1 MKEFRPRRTCLLCC
15 VLLSESDEKRL
26 WTHVTPVLVHSPGRH
41 LPFTQELM
49 FIFIWEM
56 YWHAGARLEVLS
68 SWEAYTRPF
77 PTVHSISLFRLTLQ
91 APGMFWAL
99 DQALSILWYSAM
111 FCCNA
116 AMTTSYDLA
125 CIIIC
130 MLVSLSL
137 SHAHTQGRN
146 REVVASLA
154 LLKLLRL
161 WWTHLPFN
169 DFIFQ
174 SFFAQLQKRKEAE
187 HAASAL
193 MGFRDV

>member
-56 YWHAGARLEVLS
+56 YWHARARLEVLS

-111 FCCNA
+111 FCCHVRLEIWHMLQWQPL
-116 AMTTSYDLA
+116 MTLPVSLYA
-125 CIIIC
+125 CWY
-130 MLVSLSL
+130 LSLSL
-137 SHAHTQGRN
+137 MHTHRGGI
-146 REVVASLA
+146 E
-154 LLKLLRL
+154 K
-161 WWTHLPFN
+161 WWHL
-169 DFIFQ
+169 
-174 SFFAQLQKRKEAE
+174 
-187 HAASAL
+187 
-193 MGFRDV
+193 